1 MNIISLVEFIHGSA
15 MELGGRRRDGS
26 SSYGVAARSLESVP
40 SKRRCRY
47 RESGDLRL
55 EVIFFSFAGLGMR
68 NDGQKPQG
76 VVPRSGRTNGF
87 IPNSFRTISSYWR
100 IVSSGAS
107 TVASTVRSAGAS
119 VASSIADRDD
129 DACRDQVQWAG
140 FDKLECDGDVL
151 RQVLLLGYRSGF
163 QVWDVEEAN
172 NVLELVSRHDGPV
185 SFLQMQPQPIA
196 SRRSDDKFVDIR
208 PLLVV
213 SGNGTV
219 SEGGNNQDGLA
230 YHCNGNGNVTSH
242 ESANGNFGPTIVQFY
257 SLRSQSYVHSLK
269 FRSTVYSVRCSPRV
283 VAISQAA
290 QIHCFD
296 AVTLEREYTIVTCPI
311 VSSSIGSGGIG
322 YGPLAVGPRWLAY
335 SGSPVLV
342 SNAGRVSP
350 QHFATAA
357 SFSGSSDGSL
367 VAHYAKESSKQLAAG
382 IVTLG
387 DMGYK
392 KLSRYCSE
400 LLPDCNNTPR
410 PGSPG
415 WKNNGTVNSHL
426 PDTDNVGM
434 VIVRDIV
441 SKCVITQFR
450 AHRSPI
456 SSLCFDP
463 SGTLLVTASV
473 QGHNINVFRIMPPLA
488 GNSSGS
494 DAGGSYGHLYR
505 LQRGFTNAVIQDI
518 SFSEDSHWIMI
529 SSSRGTSHLFAISP
543 SGGSVD
549 LQSTGSGLTNSN
561 NGLGVMTKTAVRW
574 PPISGPSKL
583 NQQSFC
589 ASGPPVTLSVVSRIK
604 NGNNGW
610 RGTVTGAAAAA
621 TGRVSSLSGAI
632 ASAFHNCKG
641 NDLYADNRSLTTKYH
656 LLVFSPS
663 GCVIQYV
670 LRLSNGPE
678 PGTVLP
684 GFSTPYE
691 SSPDSDARLVVEA
704 LQKWDICQRQTRRDR
719 EDNLDIYGEQ
729 GNGRKIFPEGI
740 KRTNPIFPSEGHVP
754 TKAKINA
761 EERNHLYISEA
772 ELQMHQARIPLWA
785 KSKIYFQLMTMD
797 GMKTVGENASGG
809 ETEIERIPARMIE
822 ARSKD
827 LVPVFDNLQTPRVQQ
842 PRMPALDSNRNC
854 SPHQKSGLSEDGR
867 LSCRGSSS
875 SLDCMSEVGTVVAE
889 LHSGIEENGWGGLR
903 TSSESTEGFVNNNES
918 PKMKTRLEFV
928 NNRESLKMETDLEFV
943 NNNKESLKMEKHLEE
958 HDNEFD

>member
-1 MNIISLVEFIHGSA
+1 
-15 MELGGRRRDGS
+15 
-26 SSYGVAARSLESVP
+26 
-40 SKRRCRY
+40 
-47 RESGDLRL
+47 
-55 EVIFFSFAGLGMR
+55 MR

-76 VVPRSGRTNGF
+76 VVPRSGRSNGF

-119 VASSIADRDD
+119 VASSIVDRDD
-129 DACRDQVQWAG
+129 DASRDQVQWAG
-140 FDKLECDGDVL
+140 FDKLECDGDII

-185 SFLQMQPQPIA
+185 SFLQMQPKPIG
-196 SRRSDDKFVDIR
+196 SKGSEDKFVDDR

-213 SGNGTV
+213 VGDGMLSG
-219 SEGGNNQDGLA
+219 GGNNQDGLA
-230 YHCNGNGNVTSH
+230 FHCNGNGNGNVTTCQ
-242 ESANGNFGPTIVQFY
+242 ESANGNIVPTIVRFY
-257 SLRSQSYVHSLK
+257 SLRSQSYVHILK
-269 FRSTVYSVRCSPRV
+269 FRSAVYSVRCSPRV
-283 VAISQAA
+283 VAISQAS
-290 QIHCFD
+290 QVHCFD

-311 VSSSIGSGGIG
+311 VSGSIGSGGIG

-342 SNAGRVSP
+342 SNTGRVSP
-350 QHFATAA
+350 QHLTPAA

-400 LLPDCNNTPR
+400 LLPDGSNSLK

-415 WKNNGTVNSHL
+415 WKNNGTVNGHSL
-426 PDTDNVGM
+426 DTDNIGM

-441 SKCVITQFR
+441 SKSVVTQFR

-456 SSLCFDP
+456 SSLCFDH
-463 SGTLLVTASV
+463 SGILLVTASV
-473 QGHNINVFRIMPPLA
+473 QGHNINVFRIIPPLA

-494 DAGGSYGHLYR
+494 DTGGSYVHLYR
-505 LQRGFTNAVIQDI
+505 LQRGFTNAIIQDI

-543 SGGSVD
+543 SGGSVN
-549 LQSTGSGLTNSN
+549 LQSTGSGLINGN
-561 NGLGVMTKTAVRW
+561 NGLGVMTKIAVRW
-574 PPISGPSKL
+574 PSNSGPSKL

-589 ASGPPVTLSVVSRIK
+589 ASGPPVTLTVVSRIK

-610 RGTVTGAAAAA
+610 KGTVSGAAAAA
-621 TGRVSSLSGAI
+621 TGRASSLSGAI

-641 NDLYADNRSLTTKYH
+641 NDLYSDNRSLTTKYH

-678 PGTVLP
+678 SGMVLP
-684 GFSTPYE
+684 GLSTPYE
-691 SSPDSDARLVVEA
+691 SSPDSDVRLVVEA

-729 GNGRKIFPEGI
+729 GYGRKIFPEGT
-740 KRTNPIFPSEGHVP
+740 KRMNLSYPSEGHAL

-772 ELQMHQARIPLWA
+772 ELQMHQAQIPLWA
-785 KSKIYFQLMTMD
+785 KSELMMMDDMKI
-797 GMKTVGENASGG
+797 VGKNSSGG
-809 ETEIERIPARMIE
+809 EIEIEKIPARMIE

-827 LVPVFDNLQTPRVQQ
+827 LVPVFDNLQTPKYQQ
-842 PRMPALDSNRNC
+842 PRMPAVDNKRNC
-854 SPHQKSGLSEDGR
+854 SPHQRSGLSEDGR
-867 LSCRGSSS
+867 LSCRSSCS
-875 SLDCMSEVGTVVAE
+875 SIDCMSEVGTVVGE
-889 LHSGIEENGWGGLR
+889 HQSGIEENGWGGRR
-903 TSSESTEGFVNNNES
+903 TLLESTEGFVSNNDS
-918 PKMKTRLEFV
+918 PKMKTRPEFV
-928 NNRESLKMETDLEFV
+928 NNREILKMDTNLEFV
-943 NNNKESLKMEKHLEE
+943 NNNKESLKMENHLEDDSE
-958 HDNEFD
+958 DD